1 MANFLTRNFISFLKK
16 TCFLLLSALL
26 LLPLY
31 SCKKSVEYFSYVS
44 EQRNNIFL
52 AQTDDFYLR
61 VYSVIKE
68 VPYVADG
75 IPMETSPRAEITL
88 IAPQGDETYHI
99 SFLVDGK
106 SYGGEMS
113 FDNVRAEYSFSCT
126 LDLSTHH
133 AIDFQIQHGEESVTL
148 TARSVLEDDTMLP
161 KEILET
167 VQRENAELFESMTDK
182 YGFSGEIYL
191 RLLYEDAPF
200 YYVGVVDRKGNVSAF
215 LLDAKTGKVL
225 AKRQS

>member
-31 SCKKSVEYFSYVS
+31 SCKNTVEYFDYVS

-68 VPYVADG
+68 APYVADG

-148 TARSVLEDDTMLP
+148 TARSVLEDNTIP
-161 KEILET
+161 PQEILKI

-191 RLLYEDAPF
+191 RLLYEDAPY
-200 YYVGVVDRKGNVSAF
+200 YYVGVIDRNHRITAF
-215 LLDAKTGKVL
+215 LINGTSGKIL
-225 AKRQS
+225 AKREG

>member
-16 TCFLLLSALL
+16 TYFLLLSALL

-31 SCKKSVEYFSYVS
+31 SCKKSVEYFSYIS

-68 VPYVADG
+68 TPYVADG
-75 IPMETSPRAEITL
+75 IPMETSPRAEVTL

-148 TARSVLEDDTMLP
+148 TARSVLEDDAIP
-161 KEILET
+161 PQEILKI

-191 RLLYEDAPF
+191 RLLYEDAPY
-200 YYVGVVDRKGNVSAF
+200 YYVGVIDRNCRITAF
-215 LLDAKTGKVL
+215 LINGTSGKIL
-225 AKRQS
+225 AKREG